1 MAEFSERE
9 VRFLL
14 DLSRRF
20 AAGGVEPVVK
30 QRRLLV
36 GLSRLAGATSGAA
49 ALLRDDF
56 SIVGE
61 VAVARRNPSRDA
73 QTNSVAYDTP
83 VNGEAL
89 ALGAENPLVQ
99 PAIREALRH
108 YVCTTS
114 ILPDAPHQ
122 RLWHGSHFFR
132 GFLRRVGLENCILSV
147 VRLPRMKPFMSAVC
161 LSGPT
166 LMGTTGHRTGNPP
179 HFTLRQRRA
188 IHVAHNGLRWI
199 YYPESAPDEQRMSAP
214 VEFAF
219 PMRSPM
225 PELPPR
231 YQRVLNHLL
240 AGGSEKALADQLGL
254 SRHTIH
260 EYVRAIYRIFNV
272 NSRSE
277 LMAHWVE
284 A

>member
-1 MAEFSERE
+1 VAEFSERE

-20 AAGGVEPVVK
+20 AANGIEPAIK

-36 GLSRLAGATSGAA
+36 GLCRLAGATSGAA

-56 SIVGE
+56 SIVGD
-61 VAVARRNPSRDA
+61 VAVARRNPQRDH
-73 QTNSVAYDTP
+73 QTNSIAYDTP

-89 ALGAENPLVQ
+89 ALGADNPLIQ
-99 PAIREALRH
+99 PAIREALKH
-108 YVCTTS
+108 YMCTVS
-114 ILPDAPHQ
+114 VLPGAPHQ

-132 GFLRRVGLENCILSV
+132 GFLRRLGLEDCILSV

-161 LSGPT
+161 LSGPSSAA
-166 LMGTTGHRTGNPP
+166 LARRGNGSGR

-188 IHVAHNGLRWI
+188 IHVAHSGLRWI
-199 YYPESAPDEQRMSAP
+199 YYPESAPEEHRMSAP